1 MAVLPQVRRRTAI
14 ALRRLD
20 RLYPE
25 AKLLPVTIA
34 VGRGKPVGVTDRTGV
49 MIGLEALCGVT
60 WMEQDVEDRFV
71 HVIAHEY
78 AHVQQAFGTPAL
90 FDEAKP
96 TVLEAALIEGGAE
109 FVGELISGGV
119 SYPNFATTT
128 RGREKAVEDAFVHD
142 EAKTDLSDWFYNG
155 TLSKPGD
162 LGYWVGYRIT
172 KSYYEHAK
180 DKRAALRDIL
190 AIKDPKAFVAKSGWY
205 PGMRM

>member
-1 MAVLPQVRRRTAI
+1 
-14 ALRRLD
+14 
-20 RLYPE
+20 
-25 AKLLPVTIA
+25 
-34 VGRGKPVGVTDRTGV
+34 
-49 MIGLEALCGVT
+49 
-60 WMEQDVEDRFV
+60 MEQDVEDRFV

-78 AHVQQAFGTPAL
+78 AHVQQAFGAPAL

-119 SYPNFATTT
+119 SYPNLATTM
-128 RGREKAVEDAFVHD
+128 RGREKAIEDAFVGD

-190 AIKDPKAFVAKSGWY
+190 AIKDPKAFLAKSGWY